1 MSSQPAPSARRGAQL
16 GIPAAV
22 MRGGTSK
29 GLYFRRADLPADRR
43 ARDNVLLA
51 AMGSPDP
58 RQIDGAGGA
67 NPLTSKVAMVGPSA
81 ADDVDVDYL
90 FAQVHIERAIV
101 DLSPT
106 CGNLLAGVG
115 PFAIERGMVE
125 VGDDETRVRIRM
137 VNTGGIAEA
146 VVQTPGRRVRYDGD
160 VAIDGVPGTSAPVI
174 LDFLRCVGSRTGAML
189 PSGRPQDEIDGVPVT
204 LIDVAMPMMVVRADS
219 LGKTGY
225 ETPAELD
232 ADTALFARVERMRR
246 TAGER
251 MGLGDVSD
259 MVIPK
264 VSLVAR
270 PRVGRGISSR
280 YLVPTRTHQA
290 HAATGA
296 ICVASAAVAP
306 GTVASE
312 VARID
317 SASSPLAVAVEHPAG
332 QLEVSVDIRDAADG
346 IEVVSAGLVRT
357 ARLIFDGT
365 IFVPRDA
372 LEPPQADDDPS
383 TSTSTTGSDCS
394 APRSSLH
401 SRSES

>member
-1 MSSQPAPSARRGAQL
+1 MSSQPTRQGAQL
-16 GIPAAV
+16 GIPAAL

-43 ARDNVLLA
+43 ARDSVLLA

-125 VGDDETRVRIRM
+125 AGDDETRVRIRM

-219 LGKTGY
+219 LGMTGY

-264 VSLVAR
+264 VSLVAL

-332 QLEVSVDIRDAADG
+332 QLEVSVDIRRAAGG

-365 IFVPRDA
+365 ILVPREA
-372 LEPPQADDDPS
+372 IEPRPADDAPS

-394 APRSSLH
+394 APRSALH
-401 SRSES
+401 SRRES